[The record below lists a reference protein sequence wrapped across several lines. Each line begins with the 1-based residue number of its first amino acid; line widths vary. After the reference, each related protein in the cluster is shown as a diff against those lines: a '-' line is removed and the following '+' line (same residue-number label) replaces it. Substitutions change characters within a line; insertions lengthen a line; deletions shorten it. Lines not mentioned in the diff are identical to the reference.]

1 MIYKSYLLE
10 ENFNLQK
17 NNLALFYG
25 ENLGLIND
33 FKEKIKKKT
42 NTIIKFTQDQIL
54 KDESITLILIFYLE
68 YLQKEKLYFHL
79 YEAVFLQLS

>member
-54 KDESITLILIFYLE
+54 KDESIIFNEIKIYL
-68 YLQKEKLYFHL
+68 YLKRKNYFH
-79 YEAVFLQLS
+79 